1 MTKILKRIE
10 DLMLSDAYTNSSNPK
25 HKEVTDEVSK
35 NFKEGANTKKKYK
48 WVSEKGDHT
57 CETCSSLD
65 GKLVDNKEDFGV
77 IFPVHPNCKCEI
89 IEVWVEEDTQQ
100 QDEKEK
106 AKKLTQKDLHKMA
119 QEISDKY
126 NNFISPQGVFFFMQN
141 EGVKHSIYSDTKK
154 VKTIGI
160 GHRIKPDEK
169 NKYKN
174 LIISYDIIKNLLI
187 EDLKSPIQSVK
198 NISKLVDKNFTQNEK
213 DALLSYILNRGSGN
227 WINSEVYKSIKRKD
241 FSNIRNNFLKDTE
254 NQDAETKKELTNR
267 RNREYNL
274 FEKGIYPIYEVKIE

>member
-1 MTKILKRIE
+1 
-10 DLMLSDAYTNSSNPK
+10 ML
-25 HKEVTDEVSK
+25 
-35 NFKEGANTKKKYK
+35 
-48 WVSEKGDHT
+48 
-57 CETCSSLD
+57 
-65 GKLVDNKEDFGV
+65 DNMEDFEV
-77 IFPVHPNCKCEI
+77 CPPVHPNCKCEI

-100 QDEKEK
+100 QNVKEEV
-106 AKKLTQKDLHKMA
+106 KKLTQKDLYNMA

-126 NNFISPQGVFFFMQN
+126 NNFISPKGVFFFMQN
-141 EGVKHSIYSDTKK
+141 EGVKHSIYGDTKK
-154 VKTIGI
+154 IKTIGI
-160 GHRIKPDEK
+160 GHRIKLDEK
-169 NKYKN
+169 DKYKN

-241 FSNIRNNFLKDTE
+241 FSNIKNNFLKDTE
-254 NQDAETKKELTNR
+254 NQDTKTKKGLTNR